1 MANIIQSGGNGVA
14 PAPRL
19 QPDRPWIGVVQKQL
33 CNPHRAFGP
42 LLVLTDSVDVA
53 NFPAAS

>member
-1 MANIIQSGGNGVA
+1 MANEIQSGGNGVT

-19 QPDRPWIGVVQKQL
+19 QPAKMWIGVVQKQI
-33 CNPHRAFGP
+33 CNPHRAVGP